1 MMVRYRVSSR
11 GVSAAEEEEEEEE
24 AAAAAAAASRAARS
38 FGSAV
43 GSNSSGSWVV
53 SSKEQ

>member
-11 GVSAAEEEEEEEE
+11 GVSAAAEEEEEEE

-53 SSKEQ
+53 GSKEQ